1 MKTYKVLLLVGS
13 LCFSSLLFSQTIGR
27 LDYVEGDVE
36 LTRNG
41 TAMPRVS
48 IGMPIEHMDLVTT
61 SANGL
66 AAISF
71 TQDSGLSGS
80 IQVSPKTTALIRK
93 DSIGGVATNEV
104 QLLAGS
110 VSLKVKKL
118 AGAKVNAQVRT
129 PTSVLGVRGTEF
141 VVASF
146 NGSVLVATKEG
157 EVACNP
163 WSMASGTRSSAHLSS
178 IPGTLVEILENGAMK
193 GADFPK
199 ENFEENWKS
208 IKARWSDYQVELIV
222 ANPVAMLNMFAGNW
236 NRYAEGLHSSAASLR
251 ANPALQSWMRQG
263 AGVSSSYGE
272 TIKEKMSVM
281 QDLIAIRPQ
290 MLMSI
295 ISMYRI
301 EELIPYIPN
310 AAKGQK
316 LITGQTVDSFIKDYT
331 RQLRGV
337 KDAVSLFYTA
347 EKLYMLRNDG
357 ESPFLDF

>member
-1 MKTYKVLLLVGS
+1 MNTNKVFLLVGC
-13 LCFSSLLFSQTIGR
+13 LCFSSLLFSQTIGKF
-27 LDYVEGDVE
+27 DYVEGDVE

-41 TAMPRVS
+41 TVLSRVS
-48 IGMPIEHMDLVTT
+48 IGMAIEHMDVIAT
-61 SANGL
+61 SENGL
-66 AAISF
+66 ATISF
-71 TQDSGLSGS
+71 TPDSGLSGS
-80 IQVSPKTTALIRK
+80 IQISPKTTALIRK
-93 DSIGGVATNEV
+93 DAIGGVATNEV

-110 VSLKVKKL
+110 VNLKVKKL
-118 AGAKVNAQVRT
+118 AGSRVNAQVRT

-163 WSMASGTRSSAHLSS
+163 WSMTSGTLSSARLSS
-178 IPGTLVEILENGAMK
+178 VPGTLVEILENGAMK
-193 GADFPK
+193 GSDFPK

-236 NRYAEGLHSSAASLR
+236 NQYAKGLENAAASLQ
-251 ANPALQSWMRQG
+251 ANTALQTWMRQG
-263 AGVSSSYGE
+263 SDFSFNYGE
-272 TIKEKMSVM
+272 TVKEKMSVM
-281 QDLIAIRPQ
+281 QDLIAVRPQ

-295 ISMYRI
+295 IAMYRI
-301 EELIPYIPN
+301 EELIPYIPDS
-310 AAKGQK
+310 AKGQK

-337 KDAVSLFYTA
+337 KDAISLFYTA